1 VASPD
6 SSETDT
12 ELALG
17 EQINN
22 PPVDLTDNHS
32 PVWPDESGV
41 FAVKTG
47 ENIKL
52 VWTSA
57 LDNNGAVGYKIF
69 SRRLDT
75 WEEKTTE
82 VGMVNNYTFS
92 GFAAN
97 DYYFR
102 VDAYDGKPN
111 IKNGPEIQ
119 YNISADEKIA
129 PVWDESVLAVT
140 DQSVANRIRLGWGSV
155 VPAEEEGD
163 LSYFELEYQLGS
175 GNWSKII
182 ISKGDGTANKE
193 LFLSAGT
200 YNFRVNAIDM
210 FGNISSGPVKNGVV
224 VSGAVGIDVEPPKFS
239 GSVAEVSLIKKAQ
252 GSYEFSWPGATDNIK
267 VREYEYK
274 VDVLFGANVI
284 PWTKTTNL
292 KTTVSGL
299 SNGNYVVHIKAN
311 DTSGNVQIN
320 DKNGNQMMRQLTV
333 N

>member
-1 VASPD
+1 MFDVATGKCQY
-6 SSETDT
+6 SSSNEKSINTC
-12 ELALG
+12 LG
-17 EQINN
+17 LLFTTIKSEMFGN
-22 PPVDLTDNHS
+22 PKFGTNITKYMFNH
-32 PVWPDESGV
+32 
-41 FAVKTG
+41 
-47 ENIKL
+47 NIEA
-52 VWTSA
+52 TN
-57 LDNNGAVGYKIF
+57 DII
-69 SRRLDT
+69 
-75 WEEKTTE
+75 TTE
-82 VGMVNNYTFS
+82 
-92 GFAAN
+92 
-97 DYYFR
+97 
-102 VDAYDGKPN
+102 
-111 IKNGPEIQ
+111 I
-119 YNISADEKIA
+119 
-129 PVWDESVLAVT
+129 L
-140 DQSVANRIRLGWGSV
+140 
-155 VPAEEEGD
+155 
-163 LSYFELEYQLGS
+163 
-175 GNWSKII
+175 
-182 ISKGDGTANKE
+182 
-193 LFLSAGT
+193 
-200 YNFRVNAIDM
+200 NAIDM